1 MKVTREEIA
10 QVLEMDLSDPGK
22 IERSNAGVFTI
33 RKEYY
38 WRPKRTEEESFAP
51 QLAKLRA
58 TFEVTDVEYGD
69 KYTSFKGGE
78 GVKRNSH
85 YWMKFR
91 ATKQEVAISK

>member
-1 MKVTREEIA
+1 MVTREEIA
-10 QVLEMDLSDPGK
+10 QVLEMDLGDPGK
-22 IERSNAGVFTI
+22 LERSKAGVFTY

-38 WRPKRTEEESFAP
+38 WRPRKSEQESFAP
-51 QLAKLRA
+51 QVAKLEA
-58 TFEVTDVEYGD
+58 AGFTLSDIEYGD

-91 ATKQEVAISK
+91 ASK